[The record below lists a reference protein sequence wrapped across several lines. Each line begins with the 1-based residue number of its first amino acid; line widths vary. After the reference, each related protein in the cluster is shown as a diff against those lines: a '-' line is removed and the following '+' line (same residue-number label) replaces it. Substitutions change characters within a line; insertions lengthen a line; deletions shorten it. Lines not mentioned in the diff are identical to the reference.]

1 MIVLVSED
9 LLRER
14 IGKAL
19 REERKIQGRT
29 LEEVARKA
37 AISPSHLSDIERGEK
52 EGSSE
57 IIRGVHRAL
66 GLELDQLLNRALSAS
81 SPRLFAAA

>member
-1 MIVLVSED
+1 MIVVVSDD
-9 LLRER
+9 LLWER

-19 REERKIQGRT
+19 REERKAQGRT
-29 LEEVARKA
+29 LHDIARKA

-57 IIRGVHRAL
+57 VIRGVHRAL
-66 GLELDQLLNRALSAS
+66 GLDLDQLLKRAVAPDTTQLSLVA
-81 SPRLFAAA
+81 

>member
-1 MIVLVSED
+1 MIVVVSDD
-9 LLRER
+9 LLRQR

-19 REERKIQGRT
+19 REE
-29 LEEVARKA
+29 RKA

-57 IIRGVHRAL
+57 VIRGVHRAL
-66 GLELDQLLNRALSAS
+66 GLDLDQLLKRAVVPDTAQLSLVA
-81 SPRLFAAA
+81 

>member
-1 MIVLVSED
+1 MIVVVTDD

-19 REERKIQGRT
+19 REERAAQGRT
-29 LEEVARKA
+29 LHDVAREA
-37 AISPSHLSDIERGEK
+37 SISPSHLSDIERGEK

-57 IIRGVHRAL
+57 IIRSVHRAL
-66 GLELDQLLNRALSAS
+66 GLELDQLLERAISSSIPQLSLVA
-81 SPRLFAAA
+81 